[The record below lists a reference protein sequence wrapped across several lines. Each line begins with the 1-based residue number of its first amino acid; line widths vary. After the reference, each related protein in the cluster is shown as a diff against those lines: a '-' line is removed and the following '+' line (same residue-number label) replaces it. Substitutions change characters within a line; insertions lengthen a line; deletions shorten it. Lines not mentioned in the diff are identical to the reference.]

1 MVYNHCCM
9 RADRYKLP
17 IEVQLRNT
25 PWKVLIGFAT
35 AIMIGEFFLVLIDG
49 RSLNDAIFLALF
61 AGPGFLIILTA
72 LAFVLQF
79 LGWPRDGSR
88 RDDF

>member
-1 MVYNHCCM
+1 LKN
-9 RADRYKLP
+9 A
-17 IEVQLRNT
+17 

-35 AIMIGEFFLVLIDG
+35 AIMIGEFFMVLVGG

>member
-1 MVYNHCCM
+1 MKN
-9 RADRYKLP
+9 A
-17 IEVQLRNT
+17 

-35 AIMIGEFFLVLIDG
+35 AIMIGEFFMVLVGG

>member
-1 MVYNHCCM
+1 M
-9 RADRYKLP
+9 R
-17 IEVQLRNT
+17 LRSRELHTMKT

-35 AIMIGEFFLVLIDG
+35 AIMIGEFFMVLIDG

-72 LAFVLQF
+72 LAFVFQF
-79 LGWPRDGSR
+79 LGWPKDGSR
-88 RDDF
+88 RNDF